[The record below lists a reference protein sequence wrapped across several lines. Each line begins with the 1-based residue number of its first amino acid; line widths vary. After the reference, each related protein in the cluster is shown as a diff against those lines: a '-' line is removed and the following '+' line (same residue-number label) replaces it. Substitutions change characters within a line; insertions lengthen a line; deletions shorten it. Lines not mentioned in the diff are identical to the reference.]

1 MFRFFFYIENY
12 YVAWTSLKLTTP
24 LPQHLKSYDLMYV
37 PPQLAPT
44 QVLEI
49 SGYMYLEISALN
61 PCGYYNL

>member
-1 MFRFFFYIENY
+1 MFRVFFYIENY
-12 YVAWTSLKLTTP
+12 YVAWTSLKLTTT
-24 LPQHLKSYDLMYV
+24 LPQHLKSCDLMYV

-49 SGYMYLEISALN
+49 SGYMCLEISALN